1 MKKVAATSGHKV
13 RFLFLEGEEELT
25 VEIGC
30 CCTAVFNFY
39 GYLLRRSLF
48 SGPTRARNKPAIAIY
63 RQSRTAQA
71 KISDYTE
78 IRLIYRLQHALPSSE
93 RYRQSAVSGKR
104 VARGG
109 RRIIWHQILRGAGV
123 AVRYGV

>member
-1 MKKVAATSGHKV
+1 MKKGAGTSGQKV

-48 SGPTRARNKPAIAIY
+48 SGPTRARNKPAMEIY
-63 RQSRTAQA
+63 RQSRTAQTKFA
-71 KISDYTE
+71 DF
-78 IRLIYRLQHALPSSE
+78 LQITLPQKKRPGSTPWALCKLSPPPAP
-93 RYRQSAVSGKR
+93 Q
-104 VARGG
+104 
-109 RRIIWHQILRGAGV
+109 HPQFFT
-123 AVRYGV
+123 